1 MPIGQTNLTNSQ
13 MAVNNLKPLADMYR
27 IFEASND
34 PMGTLKQA
42 ALSNTQFGDILQM
55 TQAANGDPKQALYA
69 KAKSMNLSD
78 AEINDGFS
86 KMESLL
92 GIKKPN

>member
-1 MPIGQTNLTNSQ
+1 
-13 MAVNNLKPLADMYR
+13 
-27 IFEASND
+27 
-34 PMGTLKQA
+34 
-42 ALSNTQFGDILQM
+42 M
-55 TQAANGDPKQALYA
+55 TQAANGDPKQAFYA